1 MTWTHARLPL
11 LVALAV
17 GTLTLPLAAVAGS
30 PSVVASAT
38 GSGHFHYTD
47 SGVTALRTFSFEA
60 REFSDGTATGNAQVT
75 NRVTGQTLNIHIDCL
90 NVLGNVAVVSGI
102 AWSATGPGN
111 TDGDPQIFAVED
123 NGQGANSVP
132 DRVTRSYGDTGLV
145 CTDFQTAADVDPSLY
160 YDVEGGNV
168 QVH

>member
-1 MTWTHARLPL
+1 MRAP
-11 LVALAV
+11 
-17 GTLTLPLAAVAGS
+17 
-30 PSVVASAT
+30 T